1 MDPKAIRD
9 VLVESSDQVYQYVS
23 DMQFVTD
30 PPLGV
35 SVTGVSGCDVGDGFA
50 ILRLSGPVPEISGL
64 MLMVDEAV
72 IREGDAGFDRYDEIS
87 RTVVVRPGEEV
98 LRRMSE
104 PGCRVRLLSDMRF
117 IISSVGDFYRRYGD
131 LLTLPTEDP
140 VSVAPAFPEG
150 VEPSGSQVAAVHGI
164 LTHRLSYIWGA
175 PGTGKTQFVL
185 AACIRACIG
194 AGRRVAVFAPTNNSV
209 EQVLRGII
217 KALPEGDPIL
227 GATIR
232 LGVPTKGFLEEHPG
246 MCEDRQAQRR
256 VASCMRNLDLL
267 EEVMFERSCD
277 ELEWEFL
284 ELRRMAHSLQE
295 DGRGRVLLSDHP
307 DLKAAFSEMV
317 PMLSS
322 VPLTRDLVS
331 EAEEG
336 DFRTVIDKVCTALY
350 DRERPAAGI
359 EEYTHWS
366 DQNLMAALFE
376 TRRELEDLI
385 SVDTGA
391 RVERASL
398 IASTPHQF
406 ISRFRPRRSEDDG
419 RPVLDVDHIF
429 LDEAGYCGL
438 MQAAALFTNGVPV
451 TMLGDHMQLPP
462 VSQLDDALLTSS
474 AKGGGRLGHAFLWNM
489 SALHCEGLMTEGP
502 GALSS
507 IYTESSDPVFHMT
520 FRADLT
526 DSHRFG
532 SNLGRVLD
540 RWVYR
545 NGMTGSSDGG
555 DLRICCIDAVCDSR
569 EGRENRAE
577 AMAVADMLRRE
588 GPELSEVAVLTPYTA
603 QLALIKRMV
612 GRRYRDSVMT
622 VHGSQ
627 GREWDTVVLSVADNG
642 VLSRDVPFRFTSS
655 STGIGMRVVNTAVS
669 RAKKRLVLVCDRE
682 FWIGREDELIGGI
695 LREVDP
701 EDVWNFNRR
710 CPDAS

>member
-64 MLMVDEAV
+64 MLMVDDAV

-98 LRRMSE
+98 LRRMSV
-104 PGCRVRLLSDMRF
+104 PGCRIRLLSDMRF

-131 LLTLPTEDP
+131 LLTLPTEDS
-140 VSVAPAFPEG
+140 VSVAPVFPEG
-150 VEPSGSQVAAVHGI
+150 VEPSGSQVAAVNGI

-284 ELRRMAHSLQE
+284 ELRRLARSLQE

-307 DLKAAFSEMV
+307 DLQATFSEMA

-336 DFRTVIDKVCTALY
+336 DFRTVIDMVCTALY

-366 DQNLMAALFE
+366 DQDLMAALFE

-385 SVDTGA
+385 SSDTGA

-398 IASTPHQF
+398 IAATPHQF

-489 SALHCEGLMTEGP
+489 SALHCEGLMTECP

-569 EGRENRAE
+569 DGRENRAE
-577 AMAVADMLRRE
+577 ALAVADMLRRE
-588 GPELSEVAVLTPYTA
+588 GPEPSEVAVLTPYTA

-655 STGIGMRVVNTAVS
+655 STGIGMRVINTAVS

>member
-1 MDPKAIRD
+1 
-9 VLVESSDQVYQYVS
+9 
-23 DMQFVTD
+23 
-30 PPLGV
+30 
-35 SVTGVSGCDVGDGFA
+35 
-50 ILRLSGPVPEISGL
+50 
-64 MLMVDEAV
+64 
-72 IREGDAGFDRYDEIS
+72 
-87 RTVVVRPGEEV
+87 
-98 LRRMSE
+98 
-104 PGCRVRLLSDMRF
+104 
-117 IISSVGDFYRRYGD
+117 
-131 LLTLPTEDP
+131 
-140 VSVAPAFPEG
+140 
-150 VEPSGSQVAAVHGI
+150 
-164 LTHRLSYIWGA
+164 
-175 PGTGKTQFVL
+175 
-185 AACIRACIG
+185 
-194 AGRRVAVFAPTNNSV
+194 
-209 EQVLRGII
+209 
-217 KALPEGDPIL
+217 
-227 GATIR
+227 
-232 LGVPTKGFLEEHPG
+232 
-246 MCEDRQAQRR
+246 
-256 VASCMRNLDLL
+256 
-267 EEVMFERSCD
+267 
-277 ELEWEFL
+277 
-284 ELRRMAHSLQE
+284 
-295 DGRGRVLLSDHP
+295 
-307 DLKAAFSEMV
+307 
-317 PMLSS
+317 
-322 VPLTRDLVS
+322 
-331 EAEEG
+331 
-336 DFRTVIDKVCTALY
+336 
-350 DRERPAAGI
+350 
-359 EEYTHWS
+359 
-366 DQNLMAALFE
+366 MAALFE

-385 SVDTGA
+385 SSDTGA

-398 IASTPHQF
+398 IAATPHQF

-569 EGRENRAE
+569 DGRENRAE

-588 GPELSEVAVLTPYTA
+588 GPEPSEVAVLTPYTA

-701 EDVWNFNRR
+701 EDVWDFNRR